1 MAQHSLHELPSL
13 EKIDW
18 VIWANEDIDSTSL
31 GTHLSFLL
39 FLDLPLLQIPL
50 QEVHKPYQRDNSVLI
65 QNVESTINW
74 FLNQQF

>member
-1 MAQHSLHELPSL
+1 M

-18 VIWANEDIDSTSL
+18 VIWANEDIDSTPL

-39 FLDLPLLQIPL
+39 FLDLPLLQIPI
-50 QEVHKPYQRDNSVLI
+50 QEVYKTYQSANSVLI